1 MALLNYTFR
10 SQTLDLNVT
19 VNIILPEP
27 ILKKEKLKT
36 LYLLHGYI
44 GDHTDWLRFSS
55 VERYNWSYRYAI
67 VMPAVQNSYYT
78 DTTYGHRYLT
88 FITKELPTV
97 MEQTFPL
104 STKKEDRFIGGLSMG
119 GYGAIKSA
127 LLNPNKYHKAFS
139 LSGALDINH
148 IRQIT
153 RETGRKIMFDSVF
166 GKKGVEQT
174 KHDLFYLSQKL
185 IDKQA
190 FIPEFY
196 IACGSE
202 DFLFDSN
209 QRFHQYLVENH
220 IKHEFVIDKGAHEW
234 SFWDKYLE
242 LALEWMS
249 KK

>member
-10 SQTLDLNVT
+10 SEILDLNVT
-19 VNIILPEP
+19 LNIILPEP
-27 ILKKEKLKT
+27 ISKKEKLKT

-55 VERYNWSYRYAI
+55 VERYNWPYRYAI
-67 VMPAVQNSYYT
+67 IMPAVQNSYYT
-78 DTTYGHRYLT
+78 DTTYGHRYLS
-88 FITKELPTV
+88 FITQELPKV

-119 GYGAIKSA
+119 GYGAIKSG
-127 LLNPNKYHKAFS
+127 LLNPKKYHKAFS

-148 IRQIT
+148 IREIT

-166 GKKGVEQT
+166 GKKSVEKT
-174 KHDLFYLSQKL
+174 KHDLFFLAQKN
-185 IDKQA
+185 IDKK
-190 FIPEFY
+190 IHMPEML

-202 DFLFDSN
+202 DFLYDSN
-209 QRFHQYLVENH
+209 VRFHQFLENQN
-220 IKHEFVIDKGAHEW
+220 INHEFIVDQGAHEW

-242 LALEWMS
+242 VALEWIS